1 MENRVVKLGHG
12 IDGLYIKNDRFNSTL
27 ISFHFFVP
35 LDSKTIS
42 ANALLP
48 FLLSSCNDKYKDY
61 TDLNI
66 RLLELYGAMLSAS
79 VQKKGDSLHICLKIN
94 LINDELTFENEDI
107 LSKGAD
113 LLFSMV
119 FEPSLNSRSFC
130 EKDVA
135 REKCKTIDRIEG
147 EINNK
152 RSFARTRLIEKMFGS
167 DPYGLFVYGKAD
179 EVESMTG
186 EELYNAWQ
194 HLLSTS
200 YVRLHIVGK
209 HLPDGVFENLKA
221 RFQNIKRENIANISK
236 AALLPKAESV
246 NTVTEQYAVTQ
257 GKLTMGYTCS
267 DNGEGDKALPHLVF
281 SDIFGGGTYSKLFKN
296 VREKQSLCYYCSASA
311 VFKKGY
317 MLVDSGIDAQNADR
331 VIEAVGKEFDDIK
344 NGKIDDCDIESS
356 KKAVCETLMSY
367 YDSASALDLWYAKSI
382 ENDLCSPK
390 EMAERIK
397 GITKEQIV
405 KAANCYTLHTIYKLL
420 PEGSNKK

>member
-48 FLLSSCNDKYKDY
+48 FLLSSCTDKYKDY

-152 RSFARTRLIEKMFGS
+152 RSFARTRLIEKMFGR

-179 EVESMTG
+179 EVESITG

-194 HLLSTS
+194 QLLSTS

-209 HLPDGVFENLKA
+209 HLPDGAFENLKA

-367 YDSASALDLWYAKSI
+367 YDSASSLDLWYAKSI

-390 EMAERIK
+390 EMAEKIK

-420 PEGSNKK
+420 PEGSN